1 MTSYVL
7 DYENE
12 KNRSVLKKKI
22 IQEFMNSNEA
32 YYLGK
37 ENHSRVDA
45 VAREIMQ
52 TGVKQKDAWHLAC
65 ALLADCDYFIT
76 TDDRLLKYQTSNLQI
91 VTPVEFIQRMEVA
104 DDV

>member
-7 DYENE
+7 DYENG

-22 IQEFMNSNEA
+22 IQEFTNSNEA

-37 ENHSRVDA
+37 ENHKRVDA

-76 TDDRLLKYQTSNLQI
+76 TDDRLLKYKTSDLQI